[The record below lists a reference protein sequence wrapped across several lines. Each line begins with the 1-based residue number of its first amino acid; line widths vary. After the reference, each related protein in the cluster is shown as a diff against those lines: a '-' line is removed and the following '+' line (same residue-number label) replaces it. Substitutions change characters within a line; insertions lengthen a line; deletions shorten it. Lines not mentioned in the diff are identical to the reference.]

1 MLRNQRLKYKARG
14 ASLSCLVTSHVTVG
28 TREKKRRE
36 SLTSRI
42 QWQRYSVL
50 PPFCQVR
57 GGGNGFARCLF
68 TILRIPAFKLTVD
81 FLCTKS

>member
-28 TREKKRRE
+28 TREKKEEKVSPPEFKGKILR
-36 SLTSRI
+36 STPL
-42 QWQRYSVL
+42 L
-50 PPFCQVR
+50 PSQ
-57 GGGNGFARCLF
+57 GGGTGFARCLF

>member
-14 ASLSCLVTSHVTVG
+14 ASLSRLVTSHVTVE

-42 QWQRYSVL
+42 QRQDTPFY
-50 PPFCQVR
+50 PPFAKS
-57 GGGNGFARCLF
+57 GGGTGFARCLF

-81 FLCTKS
+81 FLYAKS